1 MLLFNEEEDFSEN
14 KVLIGLSGGINSA
27 AVLVW
32 VCDLPADY
40 KPKELHLFYSH
51 LKEHSP
57 DTLQFVLDLWTY
69 AKSKCQNVFYKQI
82 DNSVLDFFKSEN
94 FIPHPMFSPCTNK
107 LKIEP
112 MNAYKREHGID
123 VDLIGYVREEARRIK
138 RMQVKD
144 KNFSEK
150 RFPISGWDNEFCF
163 PYVKNAIG
171 WYPEIYDITEN
182 KKRVFKHNNCLP
194 CKNMNQKDFEAVEK
208 YYPKY
213 ASEAQRLAD
222 DLHSHWGRVEGQTVG
237 CSFCEFD

>member
-1 MLLFNEEEDFSEN
+1 M
-14 KVLIGLSGGINSA
+14 LIGLSGGINSA
-27 AVLVW
+27 AILVW
-32 VCDLPADY
+32 VCDLPDDC

-51 LKEHSP
+51 FKEHSP

-69 AKSKCQNVFYKQI
+69 AKGKCQNVFYKQI
-82 DNSVLDFFKSEN
+82 DNSVLDFFKGEK
-94 FIPHPMFSPCTNK
+94 FIPHPKFSPCTSN

-138 RMQVKD
+138 RMQTKD
-144 KNFSEK
+144 KNFNEK

-171 WYPEIYDITEN
+171 WYPKIYDIRE
-182 KKRVFKHNNCLP
+182 KGKRVFKHNNCLP
-194 CKNMNQKDFEAVEK
+194 CKNMNQNDFESVEK

-222 DLHSHWGRVEGQTVG
+222 ELDSHWGRIEGQTIG